1 VILILYATYTK
12 KGRERESFCIGVEEH
27 DYIKEGRKRNHEVE
41 EHV

>member
-1 VILILYATYTK
+1 MLHILK
-12 KGRERESFCIGVEEH
+12 RVERESFCIGVEEH